1 MAVFDK
7 KQWNDAVFQKY
18 LKKVPNLKENSLVK
32 NGVLEVN
39 QSLAARLTDGVG
51 GNLLIEPI
59 KGLLDGDYVNYDG
72 NTNITTSS
80 RGTFQQ
86 AKIVVGRAKGWKEKD
101 FSTELTGVNFMEG
114 IANEVAEYWQGVD
127 METIL
132 AILEGVFGMADTQG
146 AAFVEAHTLDVSAEE
161 DGTMGATTINKALQK
176 AFGDKKKFVSMAFM
190 HSAVATDLENLQLLE
205 YKKYT
210 DSNGITSNIEI
221 AQIGNKT
228 VIIDDDMPIEEV
240 EAEYELTSDVA
251 IDNSKTYYTR
261 SGSAGSYVYTE
272 VETPDVDDIAT
283 YYEMTAEAY
292 SSYTTYL
299 LGKGA
304 IEYCNVGVKVPSEV
318 SRDAA
323 TNGGEDMLYTR
334 QRKLYAPKYISW
346 KGSRS
351 IISPTKEQLATG
363 SNWEIV
369 NDANPT
375 TSARVYVNH
384 KLIPFGRIISRVK

>member
-1 MAVFDK
+1 MAIFDK
-7 KQWNDAVFQKY
+7 KVWNDAVFQKY
-18 LKKVPNLKENSLVK
+18 LNKVPNLKENSLLS

-39 QSLAARLTDGVG
+39 NSLKARLVDGVG

-72 NTNITTSS
+72 ATNITTSS
-80 RGTFQQ
+80 RGTFMQK
-86 AKIVVGRAKGWKEKD
+86 KIVVGRAKGWEEKD
-101 FSTELTGVNFMEG
+101 FSTELTGVNWMEG
-114 IANEVAEYWQGVD
+114 IAGEVAEYWQGVD

-132 AILEGVFGMADTQG
+132 AILKGVFGMSDTNG
-146 AAFVEAHTLDVSAEE
+146 AAFVEAHTLDVTEE
-161 DGTMGATTINKALQK
+161 EENTMGATTINKALQK

-210 DSNGITSNIEI
+210 DANGITSNIEI
-221 AQIGNKT
+221 GQIGNKT

-318 SRDAA
+318 ARDAA
-323 TNGGEDMLYTR
+323 TNGGVDKLYTR

-346 KGSRS
+346 KGVAN
-351 IISPTKEQLATG
+351 IVSPTKVQLETG
-363 SNWEIV
+363 SNWEVV
-369 NDANPT
+369 NDGNPT
-375 TSARVYVNH
+375 VGSRVYVNH
-384 KLIPFGRIISRVK
+384 KLIPLGRIITRVK

>member
-1 MAVFDK
+1 MAVFDGK
-7 KQWNDAVFQKY
+7 TWNDAVFQKY
-18 LKKVPNLKENSLVK
+18 LKKVPNLKENSLIK

-39 QSLAARLTDGVG
+39 NSLAARLVDGVG

-72 NTNITTSS
+72 NTDITTSS

-86 AKIVVGRAKGWKEKD
+86 KKIVIGRAKGWEEKD
-101 FSTELTGVNFMEG
+101 FSTELTGEKWMEG
-114 IANEVAEYWQGVD
+114 LAGEVAEYWQGVD

-132 AILEGVFGMADTQG
+132 AILKGVFSMADTNG
-146 AAFVEAHTLDVSAEE
+146 AKFVEEHTYEE
-161 DGTMGATTINKALQK
+161 EGNMTATSINNALQK

-190 HSAVATDLENLQLLE
+190 HSAVATGLENLQLLE

-210 DSNGITSNIEI
+210 DADGITSNIEI

-228 VIIDDDMPIEEV
+228 VIIDDDMPVEEV

-261 SGSAGSYVYTE
+261 SGSAGSYVYTA
-272 VETPDVDDIAT
+272 VATPDVKDIAT
-283 YYEMTAEAY
+283 YYEIIAEAY
-292 SSYTTYL
+292 LNYTTYL

-304 IEYCNVGVKVPSEV
+304 IEYCNVGVKVASEV

-323 TNGGEDMLYTR
+323 TDGGIDKLYTR

-346 KGSRS
+346 KGNAN
-351 IISPTKEQLATG
+351 IVSPTKTQLETG
-363 SNWEIV
+363 SNWEVV
-369 NDANPT
+369 NDGNPT
-375 TSARVYVNH
+375 AGSRVYVNH
-384 KLIPFGRIISRVK
+384 KLIPLGRIITRG

>member
-18 LKKVPNLKENSLVK
+18 LKKVPNLKENSLVS

-39 QSLAARLTDGVG
+39 QSLAARLVDGVG

-72 NTNITTSS
+72 NTDITTSS

-86 AKIVVGRAKGWKEKD
+86 AKIVVGRAKGWEEKD

-132 AILEGVFGMADTQG
+132 AILEGVFGMSDTHG
-146 AAFVEAHTLDVSAEE
+146 AAFVEAHTLDVTEEE
-161 DGTMGATTINKALQK
+161 DDTLGATTINKALQK

-210 DSNGITSNIEI
+210 DPNGITSNIEI

-228 VIIDDDMPIEEV
+228 VIIDDDMP
-240 EAEYELTSDVA
+240 
-251 IDNSKTYYTR
+251 
-261 SGSAGSYVYTE
+261 
-272 VETPDVDDIAT
+272 VETD
-283 YYEMTAEAY
+283 EEAGDK
-292 SSYTTYL
+292 YTTYL

-323 TNGGEDMLYTR
+323 TDGGVDKLYTR

-346 KGSRS
+346 KGARS
-351 IISPTKEQLATG
+351 IVSPTKEQLATG
-363 SNWEIV
+363 NNWEIV

-375 TSARVYVNH
+375 ANARVYVNH